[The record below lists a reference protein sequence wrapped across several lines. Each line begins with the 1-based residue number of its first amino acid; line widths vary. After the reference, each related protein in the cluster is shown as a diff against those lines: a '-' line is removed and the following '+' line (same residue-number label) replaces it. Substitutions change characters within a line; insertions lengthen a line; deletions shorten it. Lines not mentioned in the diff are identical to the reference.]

1 MQFSGPFSRPVDGD
15 FALQSPPVC
24 RIMDIRKTAV
34 RAACLMERMRS
45 HGRKKVFHI
54 GDRASF
60 SKTISESDVYAFAG
74 ITGDFNGL
82 HMNAEFARHTRYG
95 KRIVHGNIP
104 ASFISTAMGMSL
116 PGPGAI
122 FIDQSTKFL
131 KPVYYNDTITANI
144 QLIEARTKSEFYVCT
159 IKGECRNQHGE
170 IVIVSVCHE
179 MISMDEVEI
188 VQDDED

>member
-1 MQFSGPFSRPVDGD
+1 MDLTKR
-15 FALQSPPVC
+15 QSVLLVYWKGCDP
-24 RIMDIRKTAV
+24 MA
-34 RAACLMERMRS
+34 E
-45 HGRKKVFHI
+45 KKVFHI

-82 HMNAEFARHTRYG
+82 HVNAEFARHTRYG

-122 FIDQSTKFL
+122 FVDQSTKFL
-131 KPVYYNDTITANI
+131 KPVYYNDTVTANI
-144 QLIEARTKSEFYVCT
+144 ELIEVREKGNFYVCT
-159 IKGECRNQHGE
+159 IKGECRNQHDE

-179 MISMDEVEI
+179 MISKDEVEI
-188 VQDDED
+188 VKGRDDD

>member
-1 MQFSGPFSRPVDGD
+1 M
-15 FALQSPPVC
+15 A
-24 RIMDIRKTAV
+24 
-34 RAACLMERMRS
+34 E
-45 HGRKKVFHI
+45 KKVFHI

-188 VQDDED
+188 IQDDDED

>member
-1 MQFSGPFSRPVDGD
+1 M
-15 FALQSPPVC
+15 A
-24 RIMDIRKTAV
+24 
-34 RAACLMERMRS
+34 E
-45 HGRKKVFHI
+45 KKVFHI

-82 HMNAEFARHTRYG
+82 
-95 KRIVHGNIP
+95 HGNIP

-170 IVIVSVCHE
+170 VVIVSVCHE

>member
-1 MQFSGPFSRPVDGD
+1 M
-15 FALQSPPVC
+15 A
-24 RIMDIRKTAV
+24 
-34 RAACLMERMRS
+34 E
-45 HGRKKVFHI
+45 KKVFHI

-116 PGPGAI
+116 PGC
-122 FIDQSTKFL
+122 DL
-131 KPVYYNDTITANI
+131 C
-144 QLIEARTKSEFYVCT
+144 RSE
-159 IKGECRNQHGE
+159 H
-170 IVIVSVCHE
+170 
-179 MISMDEVEI
+179 
-188 VQDDED
+188 